1 MDAQPARLF
10 PVDVVR
16 GGLMALMA
24 LDHARDFIAQ
34 ADLPSELWNRPAPP
48 AVDALLFLT
57 RFVTH
62 LCAPGF
68 FLLMGAGL
76 ALFAENRARAGW
88 PATRIAGHFLLR
100 GILLIAL
107 QFLVEDPAWGLRAD
121 FGDLSR
127 YAGVLYALGTSM
139 IVGGL
144 LVRAPAGAVAAVG
157 AGAVLLTGLVIPA
170 LPPPPAA
177 IPIPARLLL
186 VAGATD
192 GVLVLYPA
200 LPWLAPTALGLL
212 LGRALARNPAAA
224 YRWAGWMGLGC
235 LVGFALL
242 RALGGFGNLRPVEGP
257 GLIAFFSLVKYPP
270 ALTYLLWT
278 LGIDLLALYGCARLA
293 GAGRRAVAP
302 LAVFGGSALFFY
314 LVHLY
319 GYGLAGRL
327 FAPQGTGL
335 VAMYPV
341 WVLGLA
347 VLFVLCRW
355 YGRFKRRQPPD
366 SFWRLL

>member
-34 ADLPSELWNRPAPP
+34 ADLPSELWSQPARLSTDP
-48 AVDALLFLT
+48 LLFLT

-76 ALFAENRARAGW
+76 ALFAEGRRRAGW
-88 PATRIAGHFLLR
+88 PPTRIARHFVLR
-100 GILLIAL
+100 GSLLIAL
-107 QFLVEDPAWGLRAD
+107 QFLVENPAWGLRAD
-121 FGDLSR
+121 FGDMSR
-127 YAGVLYALGTSM
+127 YVGVLYALGANM

-144 LVRAPAGAVAAVG
+144 LARAPAAAVAAVG
-157 AGAVLLTGLVIPA
+157 VSAVLLTGLVIPA
-170 LPPPPAA
+170 LPLPPAP

-186 VAGATD
+186 VAGITD
-192 GVLVLYPA
+192 GVFVLYPA

-212 LGRALARNPAAA
+212 LGRALARHPARA
-224 YRWAGWMGLGC
+224 YRLALWVSLGC
-235 LVGFALL
+235 LAGFLVL
-242 RALGGFGNLRPVEGP
+242 RTLDGFSNLRPVEGP
-257 GLIAFFSLVKYPP
+257 GLMAFFSLVKYPP

-278 LGIDLLALYGCARLA
+278 LGIDLLALYICSRLA
-293 GAGRRAVAP
+293 GAAGRVVAP

-319 GYGLAGRL
+319 LYGITGRL

-341 WVLGLA
+341 WLLGLG
-347 VLFVLCRW
+347 VLFVLCW
-355 YGRFKRRQPPD
+355 GYGRFKRRQAPEAL
-366 SFWRLL
+366 WRLL